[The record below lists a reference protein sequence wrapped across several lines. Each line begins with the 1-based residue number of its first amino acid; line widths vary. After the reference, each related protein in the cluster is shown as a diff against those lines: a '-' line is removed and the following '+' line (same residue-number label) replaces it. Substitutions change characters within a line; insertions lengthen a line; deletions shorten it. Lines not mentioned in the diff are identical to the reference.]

1 MQSNLFTSFLLPLAL
16 AIVMLG
22 MGLSLVPEDFKRIT
36 RDPKAV
42 VVGTVC
48 QVLLLP
54 LIGILI
60 TLVVPMQ
67 PEIAVGL
74 IVLAVCPGG
83 PSSNLITYLAKG
95 DVALSVTLTA
105 VSSIVTVFTIPV
117 FTNLALQHF
126 LGESAAIALPIGTT
140 TLQIFLITLLPTVIG
155 MAIRYKFP
163 GTARRLERQMSRLA
177 AGLLALVIVLLLV
190 KEGSKLPGFLVQV
203 GFGVLLL
210 NLVAMLAGFF
220 AGKVFRLPLAQQ
232 ICIAIE
238 VGIQNGTLAIA
249 ITAGLLNNPD
259 MAVPAAIYSLLM
271 YITGFG
277 AILYGRQSIGSAET
291 AAHTGN

>member
-1 MQSNLFTSFLLPLAL
+1 MQSNIFTAVLLPLAL

-22 MGLSLVPEDFKRIT
+22 MGLSLVPEDFKRMT

-42 VVGTVC
+42 AVGTIC
-48 QVLLLP
+48 QLLLLP
-54 LIGILI
+54 LIGVLI

-105 VSSIVTVFTIPV
+105 LSSIATVFTIPI
-117 FTNLALQHF
+117 FTNLALQYF
-126 LGESAAIALPIGTT
+126 LGQRAAIALPIGQTM
-140 TLQIFLITLLPTVIG
+140 LQIFLITLLPTAIG
-155 MAIRYKFP
+155 MAIRHQFP
-163 GTARRLERQMSRLA
+163 DTARRLEKQMSRLA
-177 AGLLALVIVLLLV
+177 IGLLALIIVLLLV
-190 KEGSKLPGFLVQV
+190 REGSKLPGFLVQV
-203 GFGVLLL
+203 GIGVVLL
-210 NLVAMLAGFF
+210 NLLATLAGFLV
-220 AGKVFRLPLAQQ
+220 GKLFRLPLAQQ

-259 MAVPAAIYSLLM
+259 MAVPAAVYSLLM
-271 YITGFG
+271 YVTGFG
-277 AILYGRQSIGSAET
+277 SILYGRQASSRVSSSSVQ
-291 AAHTGN
+291 

>member
-22 MGLSLVPEDFKRIT
+22 MGLSLVPEDFKRVT

-54 LIGILI
+54 LIGTLI

-74 IVLAVCPGG
+74 LVLAVCPGG

-105 VSSIVTVFTIPV
+105 VSSIVTVFTIPL

-155 MAIRYKFP
+155 MAIRYQFP
-163 GTARRLERQMSRLA
+163 STARRLERQMSRLA

-203 GFGVLLL
+203 GVGVLLL
-210 NLVAMLAGFF
+210 NLLATLTGFLAGR
-220 AGKVFRLPLAQQ
+220 VFRLPLAQQ

-277 AILYGRQSIGSAET
+277 AILYGRQSIGSAEP

>member
-48 QVLLLP
+48 QVFLLP
-54 LIGILI
+54 LIGTLI

-74 IVLAVCPGG
+74 LVLAVCPGG
-83 PSSNLITYLAKG
+83 PSSNLMTYLAKG

-105 VSSIVTVFTIPV
+105 VSSIVTVFTIPL
-117 FTNLALQHF
+117 FTNLALQYF
-126 LGESAAIALPIGTT
+126 LGESTEISLPIGTT
-140 TLQIFLITLLPTVIG
+140 TLQIFLITLLPTAIG
-155 MAIRYKFP
+155 MTIRYQFP
-163 GTARRLERQMSRLA
+163 GAARRLEKQMSRFA
-177 AGLLALVIVLLLV
+177 VGLLALIIVLLLV
-190 KEGSKLPGFLVQV
+190 REGSKLPGFLVQV
-203 GFGVLLL
+203 GIGVVLL
-210 NLVAMLAGFF
+210 NLLAMLAGFL
-220 AGKVFRLPLAQQ
+220 AGKLFRLSLAQQ

-238 VGIQNGTLAIA
+238 VGIQNGTLAIT

-259 MAVPAAIYSLLM
+259 MAVPAAVYSLLM
-271 YITGFG
+271 YVTGFG
-277 AILYGRQSIGSAET
+277 AILYGRQASGSASSLEY
-291 AAHTGN
+291 

>member
-1 MQSNLFTSFLLPLAL
+1 MQSNLFTAILLPLAL

-36 RDPKAV
+36 RYPRAV
-42 VVGTVC
+42 AVGTAC

-54 LIGILI
+54 LIGLLV

-74 IVLAVCPGG
+74 IVVAVCPGG
-83 PSSNLITYLAKG
+83 PSSNLVTYLAKG

-105 VSSIVTVFTIPV
+105 VSSLITVFTIPI
-117 FTNLALQHF
+117 FTNLALQYF
-126 LGESAAIALPIGTT
+126 LEKSAAIALPIGATM
-140 TLQIFLITLLPTVIG
+140 LQIFLITLLPTAIG
-155 MAIRYKFP
+155 MAIRHQFP
-163 GTARRLERQMSRLA
+163 DTARRLEKQMSRLA
-177 AGLLALVIVLLLV
+177 IGLLALIIVLLLL
-190 KEGSKLPGFLVQV
+190 KEGSKLPSFLMQV
-203 GFGVLLL
+203 GIGVALL
-210 NLVAMLAGFF
+210 NGLATLAGFL
-220 AGKVFRLPLAQQ
+220 AGKLFRLPLAQQ

-259 MAVPAAIYSLLM
+259 MAVPAAVYSLFM
-271 YITGFG
+271 YVTGFG
-277 AILYGRQSIGSAET
+277 AILYGRQAIGRASSLE
-291 AAHTGN
+291 H